1 MNLENIV
8 KQFKFKGQFIEGSSY
23 GEGHINDT
31 YLIVFQDGND
41 KNYYILQRLNSN
53 IFKNIASLMNNVK
66 LVTDFVRKKVIEAG
80 GDPNRECM
88 RIIDTVDNK
97 TYFDDGDNNYWR
109 AYDFIQNTISYQVVD
124 SEDVFRDTGKA
135 FGVFIA
141 NLDEFDASQL
151 YEVIPNF
158 HNTRDRYNTFEK
170 ALKADTVKRA
180 DTAKDEI
187 DFVLARNKYCDI
199 IVDGLQS
206 GEIPLRVTHNDTKAN
221 NVLVDADTKKAI
233 CIIDL
238 DTIMPGSL
246 LYDFGDAIRSGC
258 NTGLEDEKDLS
269 KVEFNERLYEV
280 FCEGF
285 LKGIGEKITDKEVE
299 LLPLGAIMMTYEC
312 GIRFLTDYLDGDHY
326 FKTHYAEHNLVRAR
340 TQFKLVAEMEKRYDK
355 LLSIAKSYAAK

>member
-8 KQFKFKGQFIEGSSY
+8 KHFKFKGQFIEGNSY

-31 YLIVFQDGND
+31 YLVVFQDGDN

-53 IFKNIASLMNNVK
+53 IFKNIAQLMNNVK
-66 LVTDFVRKKVIEAG
+66 LVTDFFRKKVIEAG
-80 GDPNRECM
+80 GNPARECM
-88 RIIDTVDNK
+88 KIIDTVDDK
-97 TYFDDGDNNYWR
+97 TYFDDDKGNYWR
-109 AYDFIQNTISYQVVD
+109 AYDFIQDTISYQVVD
-124 SEDVFRDTGKA
+124 SEDVFRDTGRA

-141 NLDEFDASQL
+141 NLDEFDATQL

-158 HNTRDRYNTFEK
+158 HNTVERFKTFENT
-170 ALKADTVKRA
+170 LNADTVNRA
-180 DTAKDEI
+180 TSAKEEI
-187 DFVLARNKYCDI
+187 DFVLARKNYCHV
-199 IVDGLQS
+199 IVDGLNN

-221 NVLVDADTKKAI
+221 NVLVDAKTKKAI

-269 KVEFNERLYEV
+269 KVAFNERLYEV

-285 LKGIGEKITDKEVE
+285 LEGIGDKITEKEIE

-340 TQFKLVAEMEKRYDK
+340 TQFKLVGEMEKIYDK
-355 LLSIAKSYAAK
+355 LKSIAKSYAKK

>member
-8 KQFKFKGQFIEGSSY
+8 KHFKFKGQFIEGNNY

-31 YLIVFQDGND
+31 YLVVFQEEEN

-53 IFKNIASLMNNVK
+53 IFKNIAQLMNNVK
-66 LVTDFVRKKVIEAG
+66 LVTDFVRSKVIEAG
-80 GDPNRECM
+80 GDPSRECM
-88 RIIDTVDNK
+88 KIIDTVEDK
-97 TYFDDGDNNYWR
+97 TYFDDGKGNYWR
-109 AYDFIQNTISYQVVD
+109 AYDFIQGTISYQVVD
-124 SEDVFRDTGKA
+124 NEDVFKDTGRA

-151 YEVIPNF
+151 YEIIPNF
-158 HNTRDRYNTFEK
+158 HNTLDRYNTFEK
-170 ALKADTVKRA
+170 TLNADVMNRATSAKA
-180 DTAKDEI
+180 EI
-187 DFVLARNKYCDI
+187 DFVLAHKDYCHV
-199 IVDGLQS
+199 IVDGLKN

-221 NVLVDADTKKAI
+221 NVLVDAKTKKAI

-285 LKGIGEKITDKEVE
+285 LDGIGDKITEKEIE

-355 LLSIAKSYAAK
+355 LIDIAKSYAKK

>member
-8 KQFKFKGQFIEGSSY
+8 KHFKFKGKFLEGNSY

-31 YLIVFQDGND
+31 YLVVFQDGDN

-53 IFKNIASLMNNVK
+53 IFKNIAQLMNNVK
-66 LVTDFVRKKVIEAG
+66 LVTDFVRSKVIEAG
-80 GDPNRECM
+80 GNPARECM
-88 RIIDTVDNK
+88 KIIDTVEDK
-97 TYFDDGDNNYWR
+97 TYFDDDKGNYWR
-109 AYDFIQNTISYQVVD
+109 AYDFIQDTISYQVVD
-124 SEDVFRDTGKA
+124 SEDVFRDTGRA

-158 HNTRDRYNTFEK
+158 HNTVDRFKTFEK
-170 ALKADTVKRA
+170 TLNADVMNRSGL
-180 DTAKDEI
+180 AKEEI
-187 DFVLARNKYCDI
+187 DFVLARKNYCNV
-199 IVDGLQS
+199 IVDGLNN

-221 NVLVDADTKKAI
+221 NVLVDAKTKKAI

-269 KVEFNERLYEV
+269 KVEFNEKLYEV

-285 LKGIGEKITDKEVE
+285 LEGIGDKITEKEIE

-326 FKTHYAEHNLVRAR
+326 FKTHYVEHNLVRAR
-340 TQFKLVAEMEKRYDK
+340 TQFKLVGEMEKIYDK
-355 LLSIAKSYAAK
+355 LTSIAKSYAKK